1 MAIHYDSF
9 RVHVLAALDV
19 FFDDLAVL
27 AMVAR
32 AHRRHRVTGQLRED
46 FRPVGCASNGCPCT
60 STPPG
65 NRTVTGGFPSRTFL
79 IEKNH
84 QHFSVLV
91 AIKGSREPYCL

>member
-32 AHRRHRVTGQLRED
+32 AHRRHRVTGQFKRISLQN
-46 FRPVGCASNGCPCT
+46 VSNRKLS
-60 STPPG
+60 ST
-65 NRTVTGGFPSRTFL
+65 F
-79 IEKNH
+79 
-84 QHFSVLV
+84 
-91 AIKGSREPYCL
+91 